1 MKRASVKP
9 PKNKRRAGPD
19 FFWILPRRKLGD
31 RLASELLPPRPAG
44 GLSLA
49 DFVAGKPDPQSE
61 WDRRR
66 DELEWEIARCF
77 FKRSRPED
85 DDYEEIPWQIEA
97 WHEDLKKEGFEDAS
111 EDDATKCLLASTLE
125 LEQETRDYLAKE
137 WSRRVPRP
145 SPPDAARQ
153 RREWGE
159 AVVRLKAMLKERGVS
174 KGKADDI
181 IAEVLGVPSGETL
194 RKQLVRARK

>member
-19 FFWILPRRKLGD
+19 FFWILQKWKLED

-44 GLSLA
+44 GLSLG
-49 DFVAGKPDPQSE
+49 DFVAGKLRPQSE

-66 DELEWEIARCF
+66 EELKWEIARCF
-77 FKRSRPED
+77 LRSED
-85 DDYEEIPWQIEA
+85 EDYEEIPWQIEA
-97 WHEDLKKEGFEDAS
+97 WHEDLKKEGFEDLS
-111 EDDATKCLLASTLE
+111 EDDAIKCLLESTLE

-181 IAEVLGVPSGETL
+181 IAEVLGVPSSETL

>member
-66 DELEWEIARCF
+66 EELKWEIARCLL
-77 FKRSRPED
+77 RSEHE
-85 DDYEEIPWQIEA
+85 DYEEIPWQIEA

-137 WSRRVPRP
+137 WSRRIPRP
-145 SPPDAARQ
+145 SPPDAARE

-181 IAEVLGVPSGETL
+181 IAEVVGVSSGETL